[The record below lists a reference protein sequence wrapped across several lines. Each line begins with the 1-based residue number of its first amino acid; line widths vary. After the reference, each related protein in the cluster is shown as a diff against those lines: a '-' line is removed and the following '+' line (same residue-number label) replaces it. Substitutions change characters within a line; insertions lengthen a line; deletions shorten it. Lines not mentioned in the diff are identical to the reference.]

1 MPLKILLFH
10 SYLLLFDL
18 PLKKLSIRVRF
29 KVSRLEKAVHKLSDA
44 ILESVICLMEI
55 LNV

>member
-1 MPLKILLFH
+1 MPLKIPLFH

-18 PLKKLSIRVRF
+18 PLKKLSSRVRF
-29 KVSRLEKAVHKLSDA
+29 KVSPFENAVHKLSDA
-44 ILESVICLMEI
+44 ILESVVCLMEI